1 MAENTFG
8 HEDQPDSGAHDPRE
22 EHRYSNLEDR
32 VNKLTLIC
40 WSMWTLIMETTDLT
54 EEDLLQRMKDLD
66 VMDGNTDGM
75 VTPQAATCPKCNRT
89 MSAKHNR
96 CLYCG
101 AEKFIGGAFDYLL

>member
-1 MAENTFG
+1 MAENTFR
-8 HEDQPDSGAHDPRE
+8 HEDPPGGHDPRE

-66 VMDGNTDGM
+66 IMDGHADQM
-75 VTPQAATCPKCNRT
+75 VTPQVARCPKCNRT

-101 AEKFIGGAFDYLL
+101 TEKFIGSAFDYLL